1 MGLMDGNYQLAGKG
15 DGKDQVIDLVMPS
28 IKREVSSFEAQD
40 PLIKV
45 NLRTVDE
52 PRQTKINSLLS

>member
-1 MGLMDGNYQLAGKG
+1 MDGNYQLAGKG
-15 DGKDQVIDLVMPS
+15 DGKDQVIDLVMPP